1 MTRPFRLIPGGTP
14 ESDTSGEETM
24 PEQETGG
31 GVALHEVELPAER
44 DTEVAVEE
52 TLTGPPVDQPAEPE
66 PPKVFATVTGR
77 AIAERNPIV
86 PAWARSKQDLKAAA
100 RYAAGQAGYRVAY
113 QASRSPVYVGRA
125 LRWAP
130 VGAGRM
136 LARLTRWTFDMDTAP
151 ARKQALAAGNVAEYE
166 RLLARKS
173 ENVKSRLPVAGGAL
187 VATAGGGAAA
197 WFTLPWWAQLPLWG
211 GVLFGLARA
220 GRPVD
225 KPLVGPAVQVTRY
238 ERLTAEK
245 VREALCAI
253 GVTGLKDPKKITFP
267 TQIGRDGPGQLARV
281 NLPIG
286 VEAVDVCEKRG
297 KLSSALRLPIDQVW
311 PTAGPDHAGQL
322 DLWVGYQPA
331 SKMKPP
337 KWSIAA
343 DGARTSVFE
352 AAEFG
357 ADQRQRAVAAPLF
370 ARNWLIGGM
379 PGSGKSYAAR
389 ALALVAALDPYV
401 EFKIAEYKGTGDFTD
416 FYDAGLCS
424 TYVCGV
430 DDEAI
435 EDGERIV
442 DWALVEAERR
452 GKLIK
457 RFRAEGRAPEG
468 KVTPELAAAGV
479 GLHPVVIV
487 LDEVHELFGASKEAA
502 EKAERAIKRGRA
514 LGIIF
519 ILATQI
525 PDKDSL
531 PPGITRCVN
540 MRWCL
545 AVQDHIANDMILG
558 TGSYKRGITGTSFR
572 PEIDAGWGM
581 VTGLAAPTAVRSQF
595 PDGKTTKKILARAI
609 QLRGGRPSWAEEET
623 PRVDVLVDVLQV
635 WPAGRDRAQWQP
647 LAEALAKFRPEA
659 YEDLTGDSLSALLRG
674 MNVTAINVK
683 AGGTVLK
690 GCLRAEVEAAAAA
703 RELGRG

>member
-1 MTRPFRLIPGGTP
+1 MTRPFRIVPDLP
-14 ESDTSGEETM
+14 EEEPM
-24 PEQETGG
+24 DQLDGDQHG
-31 GVALHEVELPAER
+31 NVAVREVELPQEQDA
-44 DTEVAVEE
+44 EVAVEE
-52 TLTGPPVDQPAEPE
+52 TLTGPPVDLPAEPE
-66 PPKVFATVTGR
+66 PPQVFATITGR
-77 AIAERNPIV
+77 AVAKREAIV

-100 RYAAGQAGYRVAY
+100 RYVAGQTGYRVAY
-113 QASRSPVYVGRA
+113 QASRSPLYVGRA

-130 VGAGRM
+130 AGGG
-136 LARLTRWTFDMDTAP
+136 RLIAQAWRWTWDMETSP
-151 ARKQALAAGNVAEYE
+151 VRRQALKSGDVAAYE
-166 RLLARKS
+166 RLVEQR
-173 ENVKSRLPVAGGAL
+173 NRHVKKRLPIAGCGLGAAL
-187 VATAGGGAAA
+187 GGGTAA
-197 WFTLPWWAQLPLWG
+197 WLTLPWWVQVPLWG
-211 GVLFGLARA
+211 GLLAGLARA

-225 KPLVGPAVQVTRY
+225 KPIVGPAVTVTRY

-245 VREALCAI
+245 VREALCSI
-253 GVTGLKDPKKITFP
+253 GVAGLKDPKKITFP
-267 TQIGRDGPGQLARV
+267 MQIHRDGPGQLARC
-281 NLPIG
+281 NLPVG

-311 PTAGPDHAGQL
+311 PTAGPDHAGQV

-337 KWSIAA
+337 RWSIAA

-352 AAEFG
+352 PTEFG
-357 ADQRQRAVAAPLF
+357 ADQRQRGVAAPLF

-379 PGSGKSYAAR
+379 PGSGKSFAAR
-389 ALALVAALDPYV
+389 ALALVAALDPYA

-435 EDGERIV
+435 EDGERIIA
-442 DWALVEAERR
+442 WALSEAEKR

-457 RFRAEGRAPEG
+457 KFRAEGQAPEG

-479 GLHPVVIV
+479 GLHPVIVV

-502 EKAERAIKRGRA
+502 ANAERAIKRGRA

-595 PDGKTTKKILARAI
+595 PDEETAKKILARAM
-609 QLRGGRPSWAEEET
+609 QLRGGVAPWADREET
-623 PRVDVLVDVLQV
+623 PRVDVLVDVQRV
-635 WPAGRDRAQWQP
+635 WPTGRTALPWQW
-647 LAEALAKFRPEA
+647 LAELLAEHRPEA
-659 YEDLTGDSLSALLRG
+659 YGDVTAESLSALLRG
-674 MNVTAINVK
+674 LDVPSENVK
-683 AGGTVLK
+683 ASGQVLK
-690 GCLRAEVEAAAAA
+690 GCKRAAVDAAVER
-703 RELGRG
+703 REIGRG

>member
-1 MTRPFRLIPGGTP
+1 
-14 ESDTSGEETM
+14 
-24 PEQETGG
+24 
-31 GVALHEVELPAER
+31 
-44 DTEVAVEE
+44 
-52 TLTGPPVDQPAEPE
+52 
-66 PPKVFATVTGR
+66 
-77 AIAERNPIV
+77 
-86 PAWARSKQDLKAAA
+86 
-100 RYAAGQAGYRVAY
+100 
-113 QASRSPVYVGRA
+113 
-125 LRWAP
+125 
-130 VGAGRM
+130 
-136 LARLTRWTFDMDTAP
+136 
-151 ARKQALAAGNVAEYE
+151 
-166 RLLARKS
+166 
-173 ENVKSRLPVAGGAL
+173 
-187 VATAGGGAAA
+187 
-197 WFTLPWWAQLPLWG
+197 LWG

-225 KPLVGPAVQVTRY
+225 KPLTSPAVTVTRY

-245 VREALCAI
+245 VREALCALPI
-253 GVTGLKDPKKITFP
+253 AGLKDPKKITFP
-267 TQIGRDGPGQLARV
+267 MQIHRDGPGQLARV

-286 VEAVDVCEKRG
+286 VEAVEVCEKRG
-297 KLSSALRLPIDQVW
+297 KLSSALRLPVDQVW

-337 KWSIAA
+337 RWSIAE
-343 DGARTSVFE
+343 DGARISVFE

-357 ADQRQRAVAAPLF
+357 ADQRQRAVAAPAF

-435 EDGERIV
+435 EDGERIIA
-442 DWALVEAERR
+442 WALSEAEKR
-452 GKLIK
+452 GKMIK
-457 RFRAEGRAPEG
+457 KFRAEGRAPEG

-502 EKAERAIKRGRA
+502 SNAERAIKRGRA

-531 PPGITRCVN
+531 PPSITRCVN

-581 VTGLAAPTAVRSQF
+581 VTGLAAPTAVRSQY
-595 PDGKTTKKILARAI
+595 PDEKATKKILGRAI
-609 QLRGGRPSWAEEET
+609 QLRGGRPTWADDDET
-623 PRVDVLVDVLQV
+623 PRVDVLVDVQRV
-635 WPAGRDRAQWQP
+635 WPAGRTALPWQW
-647 LAEALAKFRPEA
+647 LAELLAEHRPEA
-659 YEDLTGDSLSALLRG
+659 YGDVTADSVSALLRG
-674 MNVTAINVK
+674 LDVPSENVK
-683 AGGTVLK
+683 ASGQVLK
-690 GCLRAEVEAAAAA
+690 GCKRTAVDAAVER
-703 RELGRG
+703 REIGRG